1 MNQSDRLRSER
12 IKRVVENID
21 QRLIILW
28 LPMKLRRLTYIWKFI
43 LSMTCSVIG
52 WTFKLKVFNETI
64 KELKEH
70 EYMNVCNVPSTI
82 NEWLWRWHCESLS
95 KAQQNKSSNYRI
107 RSINS
112 RAYYLKT
119 GSWKSEVRGEI
130 NRRAYGENKKAG
142 RKQCLQCL
150 IRTRVLFERIRYY

>member
-1 MNQSDRLRSER
+1 MNQSDRLRSQR

-70 EYMNVCNVPSTI
+70 EYINVCNVTSKI
-82 NEWLWRWHCESLS
+82 HECNHCEYKLLLAMLIQTHVKEYHAERKGYNMWRVTS
-95 KAQQNKSSNYRI
+95 A
-107 RSINS
+107 SID
-112 RAYYLKT
+112 YWWKCYFQLFHLK
-119 GSWKSEVRGEI
+119 K
-130 NRRAYGENKKAG
+130 
-142 RKQCLQCL
+142 
-150 IRTRVLFERIRYY
+150 

>member
-1 MNQSDRLRSER
+1 MNQSDRLRSQR

-70 EYMNVCNVPSTI
+70 EYNNVVCNVTSMN
-82 NEWLWRWHCESLS
+82 NECYHWKYKLLLAMLIHTHVKEDHAERKGYMWPVQW
-95 KAQQNKSSNYRI
+95 KYRLLMKI
-107 RSINS
+107 LFPT
-112 RAYYLKT
+112 YLKE
-119 GSWKSEVRGEI
+119 SDWVRQH
-130 NRRAYGENKKAG
+130 NCY
-142 RKQCLQCL
+142 
-150 IRTRVLFERIRYY
+150 